1 MATETKGTRNGYGS
15 AFHSKGIQNR
25 VIAKK
30 QAQAAVMTE
39 EQKKAKWAD
48 EVNKFMDKH
57 VSYDNQKKKV
67 LSIGKSYFSNV
78 RKTQSTLG
86 VFSISDAFVPPTV
99 SDIFESATW
108 ITKVGCNQPKRDEF
122 FPNLVNAQ
130 LQPIKVEKVYSD
142 DPDVYEEYPDQEIG
156 NNKLLR
162 KFEGKGSL
170 VDPLVVLFYCFYCEK
185 FNQGDELLKVRSKLL
200 KHKHVIIT
208 KYYRIELDLD
218 GNGKKEYSRI
228 VVERR

>member
-48 EVNKFMDKH
+48 EVNNFLSKGIEVTK
-57 VSYDNQKKKV
+57 QQEKL

-78 RKTQSTLG
+78 RKVQNTLG
-86 VFSISDAFVPPTV
+86 VFSISVAFVPPTV
-99 SDIFESATW
+99 TDIFESATW
-108 ITKVGCNQPKRDEF
+108 ITKVGCNQSKRDEF
-122 FPNLVNAQ
+122 FPNIVNAQ
-130 LQPIKVEKVYSD
+130 LQPIKKEKVYSD
-142 DPDVYEEYPDQEIG
+142 NPDDYEEYPDQEIG

-162 KFEGKGSL
+162 KFVGQGSL

-185 FNQGDELLKVRSKLL
+185 LGDELLKVRSKLL

-228 VVERR
+228 VVERK